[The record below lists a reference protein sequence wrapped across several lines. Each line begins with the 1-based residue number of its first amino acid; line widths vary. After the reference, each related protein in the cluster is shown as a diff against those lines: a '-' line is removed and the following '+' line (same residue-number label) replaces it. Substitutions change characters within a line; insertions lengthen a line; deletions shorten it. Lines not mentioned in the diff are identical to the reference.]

1 MKQLLYLKDDQLKE
15 LIEKLFISYRETFS
29 DSKKVL
35 NKYSIGLAHQ
45 KVIHL
50 LSMYEGIS
58 ISELLKRLKVTKQSL
73 NRVLKDLIKI
83 EAIIFKKDQQ
93 DTRVKHIFLNEK
105 GKKIFKEIFE
115 VQKKRIYNALL
126 NSSSEEVIN
135 FDNVLK
141 KIIISEA
148 LNKILKFKKKDYIVL
163 HDGVDTL
170 NFKKIKKI
178 KKVKTIT
185 YVGSFYRGRGINLIL
200 KMATKFHNLQFNLYG
215 QNRDNF
221 KINLKNLKLF
231 KFVDYFKVPTILSSA
246 DILLM
251 PYEKKVWIRSK
262 NLNTANYCS
271 PLKMF
276 DYLAAGKIIMSS
288 KLDGI
293 CEVLKHNKNSIIVK
307 SHNFKD
313 WSYSLKKILTN
324 YYNIDEIQ
332 KNALKTARYYTW
344 KKRASKI
351 VENYINQKE

>member
-93 DTRVKHIFLNEK
+93 DTRIKHIFLNEK

-141 KIIISEA
+141 KIINE
-148 LNKILKFKKKDYIVL
+148 
-163 HDGVDTL
+163 
-170 NFKKIKKI
+170 
-178 KKVKTIT
+178 
-185 YVGSFYRGRGINLIL
+185 
-200 KMATKFHNLQFNLYG
+200 
-215 QNRDNF
+215 
-221 KINLKNLKLF
+221 
-231 KFVDYFKVPTILSSA
+231 
-246 DILLM
+246 
-251 PYEKKVWIRSK
+251 
-262 NLNTANYCS
+262 
-271 PLKMF
+271 
-276 DYLAAGKIIMSS
+276 
-288 KLDGI
+288 
-293 CEVLKHNKNSIIVK
+293 
-307 SHNFKD
+307 
-313 WSYSLKKILTN
+313 
-324 YYNIDEIQ
+324 
-332 KNALKTARYYTW
+332 
-344 KKRASKI
+344 
-351 VENYINQKE
+351 